1 MGSPA
6 PDRAWRGVARA
17 AAAGAGQRLGAADR
31 GLGMANTDGGTVTRP
46 RRTPRRL
53 RPPAWTSDP
62 RLGVWSDK
70 ALAADLGL
78 DQTVV
83 SRWRWR
89 LGIPPA
95 IERKRPG
102 INWDDESRLGVW
114 PDVELARELCVSP
127 SAIWE
132 ARVRRGIPPPPRR
145 IREVP

>member
-1 MGSPA
+1 MTHRTRREIYAEIDALAGQA
-6 PDRAWRGVARA
+6 TDKEVARA
-17 AAAGAGQRLGAADR
+17 CGA
-31 GLGMANTDGGTVTRP
+31 TVAMV
-46 RRTPRRL
+46 RL
-53 RPPAWTSDP
+53 RRAARGVPAWESLPPAWTSDP

-78 DQTVV
+78 NQTVV

-95 IERKRPG
+95 RPRVRAG
-102 INWDDESRLGVW
+102 INWDDEPRLGVW
-114 PDVELARELCVSP
+114 LDVELARELGVLP
-127 SAIWE
+127 SSVWD